1 MNGGGVRRLSPAE
14 RRPIQANRSSRLLP
28 HLHLRRPV
36 LRLDD
41 VERRV
46 RGHLAEVDFLG
57 RGDDPDVRAGAGE
70 DGVDRLKTK
79 AHIAYRVTGIEDW
92 KSKLH
97 QRGIEILDGLPIPGA
112 ERFEFRD
119 PFGNR
124 VEFIERI
131 AARAKCDE

>member
-1 MNGGGVRRLSPAE
+1 MIIGIDHAQLTIPTGSE
-14 RRPIQANRSSRLLP
+14 
-28 HLHLRRPV
+28 
-36 LRLDD
+36 
-41 VERRV
+41 E
-46 RGHLAEVDFLG
+46 LAREFYCGFLG
-57 RGDDPDVRAGAGE
+57 LKEIEKPENLKKRGGFWLSVGNLQIHAGAE